1 MISNCED
8 RHFDRK
14 IHNISFETTV
24 FYAIRELFDVSLPAL
39 FQREQNT
46 GKDPMGISADINF
59 FEMEK
64 RSENR
69 AWKRPERR
77 DGKTGFEKKESEK
90 RPEGAKRKRIRP
102 LREERR
108 RSRGFEHERNERVAS
123 FQKTSRVKKP
133 KDNEL
138 IRLNKY
144 ISNSGVCSR
153 READVLISTG
163 LVSVNGKIVT
173 EMGFKV
179 KPTDV
184 VCYDG
189 KRLNNERK
197 VYVLLN
203 KPKGFITTMDD
214 PQERKTVMS
223 LVANAC
229 RERIYPVGRLDR
241 NTMGLLLFTN
251 DGDMTKKLTHPSFG
265 ARKIYHVE
273 LNKPLTKNDMKT
285 LLSGVELEDGT
296 SKFDDIQYVEGTNGR
311 KTVGVEL
318 HSGKNRIVR
327 RMFESLGYN
336 VEKLDRVCFAG
347 LTKKDLPRGRYR
359 FLTEKEIAFLKM
371 V

>member
-1 MISNCED
+1 
-8 RHFDRK
+8 
-14 IHNISFETTV
+14 
-24 FYAIRELFDVSLPAL
+24 
-39 FQREQNT
+39 
-46 GKDPMGISADINF
+46 
-59 FEMEK
+59 MER

-77 DGKTGFEKKESEK
+77 DGKPKFEKKESEK
-90 RPEGAKRKRIRP
+90 RPEGEKRKRIRP

-108 RSRGFEHERNERVAS
+108 RDRGFEHERKERVTS
-123 FQKTSRVKKP
+123 FQKTSRIKKP
-133 KDNEL
+133 KENGL
-138 IRLNKY
+138 VRLNKY

-153 READVLISTG
+153 READVLIATG
-163 LVSVNGKIVT
+163 LISVNGKTIT

-179 KPTDV
+179 QPTDV

-214 PQERKTVMS
+214 PQERRTVMS

-251 DGDMTKKLTHPSFG
+251 DGEMTKKLTHPSFG
-265 ARKIYHVE
+265 AKKVYHVE
-273 LNKPLTKNDMKT
+273 LNKPLTKNDMNT